1 MVQIKRY
8 LILSLNYIK
17 PTIDARSIW
26 IPGLTT
32 AFDVTVD
39 SQTAYYYENETFD
52 ISDGAAG
59 RKLDLAET
67 GAKRKSFDLDNSYGI
82 GQRVLA

>member
-1 MVQIKRY
+1 M
-8 LILSLNYIK
+8 
-17 PTIDARSIW
+17 
-26 IPGLTT
+26 LTC

-39 SQTAYYYENETFD
+39 AQTAYYYENETFD

-67 GAKRKSFDLDNSYGI
+67 GTKRKSFDLDNSY
-82 GQRVLA
+82 RYWWYCSTCRSCYNF